1 MQNGTL
7 SVEASLVSAVGLIF
21 LGCGLYGFGR
31 ERFGVLGFYLPGAVL
46 AQVDPL
52 IFCVGSNFSLGGS
65 LIACQVVRLFLL
77 VFYHVFGTWRA
88 APLAGECLFFLIK
101 SI

>member
-1 MQNGTL
+1 MQKGTL
-7 SVEASLVSAVGLIF
+7 SVEASLASAVGLIF
-21 LGCGLYGFGR
+21 LGCLLCGFGR

-52 IFCVGSNFSLGGS
+52 IFCLGNNFSLGGS
-65 LIACQVVRLFLL
+65 LIACQVVRFFLL
-77 VFYHVFGTWRA
+77 VFYYVFGTWRA
-88 APLAGECLFFLIK
+88 APLAGGRLFFLIK

>member
-21 LGCGLYGFGR
+21 LGCGLYCFGR
-31 ERFGVLGFYLPGAVL
+31 ERFGLLGFYLPGAVL

-52 IFCVGSNFSLGGS
+52 IFYVGNNFSLGGS

-77 VFYHVFGTWRA
+77 VSIMFLVLGARCRWR
-88 APLAGECLFFLIK
+88 GSVC
-101 SI
+101 SS